1 LQVPG
6 LPACN
11 DDGDYPWRILFALF
25 ILEQRNTSRFSA
37 LRTKLY
43 LLPPAAAKLYIE
55 AVRGSL
61 ILRSKINEPRTASNY
76 TSRMMF

>member
-11 DDGDYPWRILFALF
+11 DDGDYPWRIQFALF
-25 ILEQRNTSRFSA
+25 NLDQHNSSRFSA
-37 LRTKLY
+37 LRTKVY
-43 LLPPAAAKLYIE
+43 LLPPVAAKLYIE

-61 ILRSKINEPRTASNY
+61 ILLRKINEPRTASNY